1 MNRSKECDT
10 LLNQINAALAALT
23 SLENEFNFV
32 SNKTS
37 SLNTASEKLI
47 VEQRQLN
54 SIGDELRRRLNYFTQ
69 AEQLSQRLHSPTLSV
84 SSEIF
89 LDTLN
94 RIDECLDYLRSNVNI
109 YILYIKS
116 LKNVILKF
124 LLIISSQNSK
134 THHCIRSNISSV
146 YQKLLWQ

>member
-94 RIDECLDYLRSNVNI
+94 RIDECLDYLRSNVNF
-109 YILYIKS
+109 YILYI
-116 LKNVILKF
+116 
-124 LLIISSQNSK
+124 
-134 THHCIRSNISSV
+134 
-146 YQKLLWQ
+146 